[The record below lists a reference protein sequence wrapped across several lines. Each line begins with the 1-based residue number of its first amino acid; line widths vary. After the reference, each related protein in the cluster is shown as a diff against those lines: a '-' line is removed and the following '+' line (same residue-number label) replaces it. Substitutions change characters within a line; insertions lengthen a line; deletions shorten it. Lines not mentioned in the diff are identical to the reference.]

1 MPLPAP
7 SQEGGAPEAPEGCA
21 CRCRLRGVP
30 HSGAAA
36 YVYDEGAAAYA
47 EGVDGIPESVPMQM
61 KLAGAG
67 AGGGAAAASAA
78 VQTVQSAMQP

>member
-1 MPLPAP
+1 M
-7 SQEGGAPEAPEGCA
+7 
-21 CRCRLRGVP
+21 
-30 HSGAAA
+30 
-36 YVYDEGAAAYA
+36 YDEGAAAYA
-47 EGVDGIPESVPMQM
+47 EGVDGIPESVPMQMQM

>member
-1 MPLPAP
+1 M
-7 SQEGGAPEAPEGCA
+7 
-21 CRCRLRGVP
+21 
-30 HSGAAA
+30 
-36 YVYDEGAAAYA
+36 YDEGAAAYA